1 MAITKDQIREIVIY
15 AGSVIDV
22 NESAAEDVE
31 LLLERVDDEF
41 QIEQMPPDDFKRI
54 ERAICKAHFGYDP
67 GPDEDIYFRVW
78 VAPVALAS

>member
-54 ERAICKAHFGYDP
+54 ERAICKTYDTDGYRITEAGQAAFNAGYDA
-67 GPDEDIYFRVW
+67 G
-78 VAPVALAS
+78 L